1 MTHEPLLTVR
11 HVTATG
17 TWLDKRMDA
26 VATLAL
32 MPDDAELSDDA
43 GAQLLVPYA
52 TLTDATWERETLV
65 LHSRRGVL
73 ALRGPRELSRAW
85 AMVVEQACA
94 LPEVTRGM
102 RSLGTAR
109 GGSAALQARFF
120 GPLLAARRRL
130 QEPDALER
138 RVTQFDPLA
147 LTQRLNVT
155 IGELATERHP
165 NDAPRRRS
173 VHAHLEEA
181 VEPLQ
186 AQLAALTEATA
197 GVHAAAVGRRFVEW
211 RLWTQRLRRVFL
223 EADRAWSRIVQQLE
237 TR

>member
-11 HVTATG
+11 NVTASG

-197 GVHAAAVGRRFVEW
+197 GVYAAAAGRRFVEW